1 MCFNHELHEFSRI
14 GSGFAGEF
22 PCRLY
27 SCFLAQFV
35 DQWAVLGKSGEPRG
49 GLGVP
54 GEGKSRYSQTAAIR
68 NDPKKDLSDA
78 VKKPIGNL

>member
-1 MCFNHELHEFSRI
+1 MGGAWEERR
-14 GSGFAGEF
+14 AE
-22 PCRLY
+22 
-27 SCFLAQFV
+27 
-35 DQWAVLGKSGEPRG
+35 G

>member
-49 GLGVP
+49 ASAFPEKGNP
-54 GEGKSRYSQTAAIR
+54 GIHRQPLQEMIR
-68 NDPKKDLSDA
+68 KRL
-78 VKKPIGNL
+78 V

>member
-35 DQWAVLGKSGEPRG
+35 DQWAVLGMSGEPRG
-49 GLGVP
+49 TSAFPWRGNP
-54 GEGKSRYSQTAAIR
+54 GSHRQPLQEMIR
-68 NDPKKDLSDA
+68 KKTCLM
-78 VKKPIGNL
+78 L